1 MKSKFV
7 CKLNFGVDVK
17 FFGSRQPLGYNV
29 FALYFR
35 LGFETLSTEKL
46 LTKINVF
53 FAFAKQKLINCQT
66 AFANAEAE
74 CPN

>member
-1 MKSKFV
+1 V
-7 CKLNFGVDVK
+7 VQGT
-17 FFGSRQPLGYNV
+17 RQPN
-29 FALYFR
+29 
-35 LGFETLSTEKL
+35 TNNKD
-46 LTKINVF
+46 KCF